1 MTLGEKIRKYRLLH
15 NLRQKDLGMMVGFSS
30 STADSR
36 IRKYEGDLMAPK
48 SEIRNKL
55 VQALDV
61 DPSALSDI
69 DIHSI
74 EDVVRT
80 FFFMEEYLGFEIESF
95 NSDQLS
101 LFNKEKT
108 YYSKWDISTLNSYM
122 YIWYE
127 QKKNLLNI
135 KNDNQEDSNKE
146 YELWKSRFPRDIYTY
161 WNSLIEKIDAYY
173 TPLVDA
179 LSLNKPKIVYSSE
192 FLTQIRSMIQSG
204 LVFEVDTDSS
214 PKNKGYLTFT
224 FQISDLLLPKTKEIE
239 NQFVEFLNNL
249 KTLQGYEMSIER
261 KVLTSNAGNTIT
273 YFLLLNPLMTKYTI
287 IEELIEFENNKPEM
301 NDFSKEMFESK
312 FKKEFHSY
320 NLNLPEEIN
329 VYYNNGQYS
338 TLVDTEGFQT
348 AKSLYLRAFS
358 RVRMFRGKAHF
369 NQRGKNHFSSYTHS
383 ITIKLEFY

>member
-1 MTLGEKIRKYRLLH
+1 MTLGKKIKEYRLLH
-15 NLRQKDLGMMVGFSS
+15 DMTQKELGMKIGFSA
-30 STADSR
+30 STTDSR

-69 DIHSI
+69 DIRSI

-173 TPLVDA
+173 TPFVNEI
-179 LSLNKPKIVYSSE
+179 SNKKTKIVYSSE
-192 FLTQIRSMIQSG
+192 FIAQIRKLIQSG
-204 LVFEVDTDSS
+204 LEFKVDSEIRDV
-214 PKNKGYLTFT
+214 NDGYLVLIFKV
-224 FQISDLLLPKTKEIE
+224 SDLLSPKSKEIE
-239 NQFVEFLNNL
+239 IQFTEFLNNL
-249 KTLQGYEMSIER
+249 KTLKEYGMIIDTTA
-261 KVLTSNAGNTIT
+261 LTFTTGNIIS
-273 YFLLLNPLMTKYTI
+273 YHMLLNPLMKKCGTI
-287 IEELIEFENNKPEM
+287 QELIQFEKNKASMDEFSIELFNINY
-301 NDFSKEMFESK
+301 D
-312 FKKEFHSY
+312 KEFNSS
-320 NLNLPEEIN
+320 NLNLQEEIE
-329 VYYNNGQYS
+329 VYYQ
-338 TLVDTEGFQT
+338 
-348 AKSLYLRAFS
+348 
-358 RVRMFRGKAHF
+358 
-369 NQRGKNHFSSYTHS
+369 
-383 ITIKLEFY
+383 

>member
-173 TPLVDA
+173 TPFVNEI
-179 LSLNKPKIVYSSE
+179 SNKKTKIVYSSE
-192 FLTQIRSMIQSG
+192 FIAQIRKLIQSG
-204 LVFEVDTDSS
+204 LEFKVDSEIRDV
-214 PKNKGYLTFT
+214 NDGYLVLIFKV
-224 FQISDLLLPKTKEIE
+224 SDLLSPKSKEIE
-239 NQFVEFLNNL
+239 IQFTEFLNNL
-249 KTLQGYEMSIER
+249 KTLKEYGMIIDTTA
-261 KVLTSNAGNTIT
+261 LTFTTGNIIS
-273 YFLLLNPLMTKYTI
+273 YHMLLNPLMKKCGTI
-287 IEELIEFENNKPEM
+287 QELIQFEKNKASMDEFSIELFNINY
-301 NDFSKEMFESK
+301 D
-312 FKKEFHSY
+312 KEFNSS
-320 NLNLPEEIN
+320 NLNLQEEIE
-329 VYYNNGQYS
+329 VYYQ
-338 TLVDTEGFQT
+338 
-348 AKSLYLRAFS
+348 
-358 RVRMFRGKAHF
+358 
-369 NQRGKNHFSSYTHS
+369 
-383 ITIKLEFY
+383 

>member
-1 MTLGEKIRKYRLLH
+1 MTLGKKIKEYRLLH
-15 NLRQKDLGMMVGFSS
+15 DMTPKELGMKIGFSA

-69 DIHSI
+69 DIRSI

-173 TPLVDA
+173 TPFVNEI
-179 LSLNKPKIVYSSE
+179 SNKKTKIVYSSE
-192 FLTQIRSMIQSG
+192 FIAQIRKLIQSG
-204 LVFEVDTDSS
+204 LEFKVDSEIRDV
-214 PKNKGYLTFT
+214 NDGYLVLIFKV
-224 FQISDLLLPKTKEIE
+224 SDLLSPKSKEIE
-239 NQFVEFLNNL
+239 IQFTEFLNNL
-249 KTLQGYEMSIER
+249 KTLKEYGMIIDTTA
-261 KVLTSNAGNTIT
+261 LTFTTGNIIS
-273 YFLLLNPLMTKYTI
+273 YHMLLNPLMKKCGTI
-287 IEELIEFENNKPEM
+287 QELIQFEKNKASMDEFSIELFNINY
-301 NDFSKEMFESK
+301 D
-312 FKKEFHSY
+312 KEFNSS
-320 NLNLPEEIN
+320 NLNLQEEIE
-329 VYYNNGQYS
+329 VYYQ
-338 TLVDTEGFQT
+338 
-348 AKSLYLRAFS
+348 
-358 RVRMFRGKAHF
+358 
-369 NQRGKNHFSSYTHS
+369 
-383 ITIKLEFY
+383 

>member
-1 MTLGEKIRKYRLLH
+1 MTLGKKIKEYRLLH
-15 NLRQKDLGMMVGFSS
+15 DMTQKELGMKIGFSA

-69 DIHSI
+69 DIRSI

-135 KNDNQEDSNKE
+135 KNDNQENSNKE

-173 TPLVDA
+173 TPFVNEI
-179 LSLNKPKIVYSSE
+179 SNKKTKIVYSSE
-192 FLTQIRSMIQSG
+192 FIAQIRKLIQSG
-204 LVFEVDTDSS
+204 LEFKVDSEIRDV
-214 PKNKGYLTFT
+214 NDGYLVLIFKV
-224 FQISDLLLPKTKEIE
+224 SDLLSPKSKEIE
-239 NQFVEFLNNL
+239 IQFTEFLNNL
-249 KTLQGYEMSIER
+249 KTLKEYGMIIDTTA
-261 KVLTSNAGNTIT
+261 LTFTTGNIIS
-273 YFLLLNPLMTKYTI
+273 YHMLLNPLMKKCGTI
-287 IEELIEFENNKPEM
+287 QELIQFEKNKASMDEFSIELFNINY
-301 NDFSKEMFESK
+301 D
-312 FKKEFHSY
+312 KEFNSS
-320 NLNLPEEIN
+320 NLNLQEEIE
-329 VYYNNGQYS
+329 VYYQ
-338 TLVDTEGFQT
+338 
-348 AKSLYLRAFS
+348 
-358 RVRMFRGKAHF
+358 
-369 NQRGKNHFSSYTHS
+369 
-383 ITIKLEFY
+383 

>member
-1 MTLGEKIRKYRLLH
+1 MTLGKKIKEYRLLH
-15 NLRQKDLGMMVGFSS
+15 DMTQKELGMKIGFSA

-69 DIHSI
+69 DIRSI

-173 TPLVDA
+173 TPFVNEI
-179 LSLNKPKIVYSSE
+179 SNKKTKIVYSSE
-192 FLTQIRSMIQSG
+192 FIAQIRKLIQSG
-204 LVFEVDTDSS
+204 LEFKVDSEIRDV
-214 PKNKGYLTFT
+214 NDGYLVLIFKV
-224 FQISDLLLPKTKEIE
+224 SDLLSPKSKEIE
-239 NQFVEFLNNL
+239 IQFTEFLNNL
-249 KTLQGYEMSIER
+249 KTLKEYGMIIDTTA
-261 KVLTSNAGNTIT
+261 LTFTTGNIIS
-273 YFLLLNPLMTKYTI
+273 YHMLLNPLMKKCGTI
-287 IEELIEFENNKPEM
+287 QELIQFEKNKASMDEFSIELININY
-301 NDFSKEMFESK
+301 D
-312 FKKEFHSY
+312 KEFNSS
-320 NLNLPEEIN
+320 NLNLQEEIE
-329 VYYNNGQYS
+329 VYYQ
-338 TLVDTEGFQT
+338 
-348 AKSLYLRAFS
+348 
-358 RVRMFRGKAHF
+358 
-369 NQRGKNHFSSYTHS
+369 
-383 ITIKLEFY
+383 

>member
-1 MTLGEKIRKYRLLH
+1 MTLGKKIKEYRLLH
-15 NLRQKDLGMMVGFSS
+15 DMTQKELGMKIGFSA

-69 DIHSI
+69 DIRSI

-173 TPLVDA
+173 TPFVNEI
-179 LSLNKPKIVYSSE
+179 SNKKTKIVYSSE
-192 FLTQIRSMIQSG
+192 FIAQIRKLIQSG
-204 LVFEVDTDSS
+204 LEFKVDSEIRDV
-214 PKNKGYLTFT
+214 NDGYLVLIFKV
-224 FQISDLLLPKTKEIE
+224 SDLLSPKSKEIE
-239 NQFVEFLNNL
+239 IQFTEFLNNL
-249 KTLQGYEMSIER
+249 KTLKEYGMIIDTTA
-261 KVLTSNAGNTIT
+261 LTFTTGNIIS
-273 YFLLLNPLMTKYTI
+273 YHMLLNPLMKKCGTI
-287 IEELIEFENNKPEM
+287 QELIQFEKNKASMDEFSIELFNINY
-301 NDFSKEMFESK
+301 D
-312 FKKEFHSY
+312 KEFNSS
-320 NLNLPEEIN
+320 NLNLK
-329 VYYNNGQYS
+329 
-338 TLVDTEGFQT
+338 T
-348 AKSLYLRAFS
+348 
-358 RVRMFRGKAHF
+358 
-369 NQRGKNHFSSYTHS
+369 
-383 ITIKLEFY
+383 TIL

>member
-1 MTLGEKIRKYRLLH
+1 MTLGKKIKEYRLLH
-15 NLRQKDLGMMVGFSS
+15 DMTQKELGMKIGFSA

-173 TPLVDA
+173 TPFVNEI
-179 LSLNKPKIVYSSE
+179 SNKKTKIVYSSE
-192 FLTQIRSMIQSG
+192 FIAQIRKLIQSG
-204 LVFEVDTDSS
+204 LEFKVDSEIRDV
-214 PKNKGYLTFT
+214 NDGYLVLIFKV
-224 FQISDLLLPKTKEIE
+224 SDLLSPKSKEIE
-239 NQFVEFLNNL
+239 IQFTEFLNNL
-249 KTLQGYEMSIER
+249 KTLKEYGMIIDTTA
-261 KVLTSNAGNTIT
+261 LTFTTGNIIS
-273 YFLLLNPLMTKYTI
+273 YHMLLNPLMKKCGTI
-287 IEELIEFENNKPEM
+287 QDLIQFEKNKASMDEFSIELFNINY
-301 NDFSKEMFESK
+301 D
-312 FKKEFHSY
+312 KEFNSS
-320 NLNLPEEIN
+320 NLNLQEEIE
-329 VYYNNGQYS
+329 VYYQ
-338 TLVDTEGFQT
+338 
-348 AKSLYLRAFS
+348 
-358 RVRMFRGKAHF
+358 
-369 NQRGKNHFSSYTHS
+369 
-383 ITIKLEFY
+383 

>member
-1 MTLGEKIRKYRLLH
+1 MTLGKKIKEYRLLH
-15 NLRQKDLGMMVGFSS
+15 DMTQKELGMKIGFSA

-69 DIHSI
+69 DIRSI

-173 TPLVDA
+173 TPFVNEI
-179 LSLNKPKIVYSSE
+179 SNKKTKIVYSSE
-192 FLTQIRSMIQSG
+192 FIAQIRKLIQSG
-204 LVFEVDTDSS
+204 LEFKVDSEIRDV
-214 PKNKGYLTFT
+214 NDGYLVLIFKV
-224 FQISDLLLPKTKEIE
+224 SDLLSPKSKEIE
-239 NQFVEFLNNL
+239 IQFTEFLNNL
-249 KTLQGYEMSIER
+249 KTLKEYGMIIDTTA
-261 KVLTSNAGNTIT
+261 LTFTTGNIIS
-273 YFLLLNPLMTKYTI
+273 YHMLLNPLMKKCGTI
-287 IEELIEFENNKPEM
+287 QELIQFEKNKASMDEFSIELFNINY
-301 NDFSKEMFESK
+301 D
-312 FKKEFHSY
+312 KEFNSS
-320 NLNLPEEIN
+320 NLNLQEEID
-329 VYYNNGQYS
+329 VYYQ
-338 TLVDTEGFQT
+338 
-348 AKSLYLRAFS
+348 
-358 RVRMFRGKAHF
+358 
-369 NQRGKNHFSSYTHS
+369 
-383 ITIKLEFY
+383 

>member
-1 MTLGEKIRKYRLLH
+1 MTLGKKIKEYRLLH
-15 NLRQKDLGMMVGFSS
+15 DMTQKELGMKIGFSA

-146 YELWKSRFPRDIYTY
+146 YELWKSRFPRDIYAY

-173 TPLVDA
+173 TPFVNEI
-179 LSLNKPKIVYSSE
+179 SNKKTKIVYSSE
-192 FLTQIRSMIQSG
+192 FIAQIRKLIQSG
-204 LVFEVDTDSS
+204 LEFKVDSEIRDV
-214 PKNKGYLTFT
+214 NDGYLVLIFKV
-224 FQISDLLLPKTKEIE
+224 SDLLSPKSKEIE
-239 NQFVEFLNNL
+239 IQFTEFLNNL
-249 KTLQGYEMSIER
+249 KTLKEYGMIIDTTA
-261 KVLTSNAGNTIT
+261 LTFTTGNIIS
-273 YFLLLNPLMTKYTI
+273 YHMLLNPLMKKCGTI
-287 IEELIEFENNKPEM
+287 QELIQFEKNKASMDEFSIELFNINY
-301 NDFSKEMFESK
+301 D
-312 FKKEFHSY
+312 KEFNSS
-320 NLNLPEEIN
+320 NLNLQEEIE
-329 VYYNNGQYS
+329 VYYQ
-338 TLVDTEGFQT
+338 
-348 AKSLYLRAFS
+348 
-358 RVRMFRGKAHF
+358 
-369 NQRGKNHFSSYTHS
+369 
-383 ITIKLEFY
+383 

>member
-1 MTLGEKIRKYRLLH
+1 MTLGKKIKEYRLLH
-15 NLRQKDLGMMVGFSS
+15 DMTQKELGMKIGFSA

-69 DIHSI
+69 DIRSI

-80 FFFMEEYLGFEIESF
+80 FFFMEEYLGFKIESF

-173 TPLVDA
+173 TPFVNEI
-179 LSLNKPKIVYSSE
+179 SNKKTKIVYSSE
-192 FLTQIRSMIQSG
+192 FIAQIRKLIQSG
-204 LVFEVDTDSS
+204 LEFKVDSEIRDV
-214 PKNKGYLTFT
+214 NDGYLVLIFKV
-224 FQISDLLLPKTKEIE
+224 SDLLSPKSKEIE
-239 NQFVEFLNNL
+239 IQFTEFLNNL
-249 KTLQGYEMSIER
+249 KTLKEYGMIIDTTA
-261 KVLTSNAGNTIT
+261 LTFTTGNIIS
-273 YFLLLNPLMTKYTI
+273 YHMLLNPLMKKCGTI
-287 IEELIEFENNKPEM
+287 QELIQFEKNKASMDEFSIELFNINY
-301 NDFSKEMFESK
+301 D
-312 FKKEFHSY
+312 KEFNSS
-320 NLNLPEEIN
+320 NLNLQEEIE
-329 VYYNNGQYS
+329 VYYQ
-338 TLVDTEGFQT
+338 
-348 AKSLYLRAFS
+348 
-358 RVRMFRGKAHF
+358 
-369 NQRGKNHFSSYTHS
+369 
-383 ITIKLEFY
+383 

>member
-1 MTLGEKIRKYRLLH
+1 MTLGKKIKEYRLLH
-15 NLRQKDLGMMVGFSS
+15 DMTQKELGMKIGFSA

-173 TPLVDA
+173 TPFVNEI
-179 LSLNKPKIVYSSE
+179 SNKKTKIVYSSE
-192 FLTQIRSMIQSG
+192 FIAQIRKLIQSG
-204 LVFEVDTDSS
+204 LEFKVDSEIRDV
-214 PKNKGYLTFT
+214 NDGYLVLIFKV
-224 FQISDLLLPKTKEIE
+224 SDLLSPKSKEIE
-239 NQFVEFLNNL
+239 IQFTEFLNNL
-249 KTLQGYEMSIER
+249 KTLKEYGMIIDTTA
-261 KVLTSNAGNTIT
+261 LTLTTGNIIS
-273 YFLLLNPLMTKYTI
+273 YHMLLNPLMKKCGTI
-287 IEELIEFENNKPEM
+287 QELIQFEKNKASMDEFSIELFNINY
-301 NDFSKEMFESK
+301 D
-312 FKKEFHSY
+312 KEFNSS
-320 NLNLPEEIN
+320 NLNLQEEIE
-329 VYYNNGQYS
+329 VYYQ
-338 TLVDTEGFQT
+338 
-348 AKSLYLRAFS
+348 
-358 RVRMFRGKAHF
+358 
-369 NQRGKNHFSSYTHS
+369 
-383 ITIKLEFY
+383 

>member
-69 DIHSI
+69 DIRSI

-173 TPLVDA
+173 TPFVNEI
-179 LSLNKPKIVYSSE
+179 SNKKTKIVYSSE
-192 FLTQIRSMIQSG
+192 FIAQIRKLIQSG
-204 LVFEVDTDSS
+204 LEFKVDSEIRDV
-214 PKNKGYLTFT
+214 NDGYLVLIFKV
-224 FQISDLLLPKTKEIE
+224 SDLLSPKSKEIE
-239 NQFVEFLNNL
+239 IQFTEFLNNL
-249 KTLQGYEMSIER
+249 KTLKEYGMIIDTTA
-261 KVLTSNAGNTIT
+261 LTFTTGNIIS
-273 YFLLLNPLMTKYTI
+273 YHMLLNPLMKKCGTI
-287 IEELIEFENNKPEM
+287 QELIQFEKNKASMDEFSIELFNINY
-301 NDFSKEMFESK
+301 D
-312 FKKEFHSY
+312 KEFNSS
-320 NLNLPEEIN
+320 NLNLQEEIE
-329 VYYNNGQYS
+329 V
-338 TLVDTEGFQT
+338 
-348 AKSLYLRAFS
+348 
-358 RVRMFRGKAHF
+358 
-369 NQRGKNHFSSYTHS
+369 SYQ
-383 ITIKLEFY
+383 

>member
-1 MTLGEKIRKYRLLH
+1 MTLGKKIKEYRLLH
-15 NLRQKDLGMMVGFSS
+15 DMTQKELGMKIGFSA

-69 DIHSI
+69 DIRSI

-173 TPLVDA
+173 TPFVNEI
-179 LSLNKPKIVYSSE
+179 SNKKTKIVYSSE
-192 FLTQIRSMIQSG
+192 FIAQIRKLIQSG
-204 LVFEVDTDSS
+204 LEFKVDSEIRDV
-214 PKNKGYLTFT
+214 NDGYLVLIFKV
-224 FQISDLLLPKTKEIE
+224 SDLLSPKSKEIE
-239 NQFVEFLNNL
+239 IQFTEFLNNL
-249 KTLQGYEMSIER
+249 KTLKEYGMIIDTTA
-261 KVLTSNAGNTIT
+261 LTFTTGNIIS
-273 YFLLLNPLMTKYTI
+273 YHMLLNPLMKKCGTI
-287 IEELIEFENNKPEM
+287 QELIQFEKNKASMDEFSIELFNINY
-301 NDFSKEMFESK
+301 D
-312 FKKEFHSY
+312 KEFNSS
-320 NLNLPEEIN
+320 NLNLQEEIE
-329 VYYNNGQYS
+329 VYYQ
-338 TLVDTEGFQT
+338 
-348 AKSLYLRAFS
+348 
-358 RVRMFRGKAHF
+358 
-369 NQRGKNHFSSYTHS
+369 
-383 ITIKLEFY
+383 

>member
-1 MTLGEKIRKYRLLH
+1 MTLGKKIKEYRLLH
-15 NLRQKDLGMMVGFSS
+15 DMTQKELGMKIGFSA

-69 DIHSI
+69 DIRSI

-173 TPLVDA
+173 TPFVNEI
-179 LSLNKPKIVYSSE
+179 SNKKTKIVYSSE
-192 FLTQIRSMIQSG
+192 FIAQIRKLIQSG
-204 LVFEVDTDSS
+204 LEFKVDSEIRDV
-214 PKNKGYLTFT
+214 NDGYLVLIFKV
-224 FQISDLLLPKTKEIE
+224 SDLLSPKSKEIE
-239 NQFVEFLNNL
+239 IQFTEFLNNL
-249 KTLQGYEMSIER
+249 KTLKEYGMIIDTTA
-261 KVLTSNAGNTIT
+261 LTFTTGNIIS
-273 YFLLLNPLMTKYTI
+273 YHMLLNPLMKKCGTI
-287 IEELIEFENNKPEM
+287 QELIQFEKNKASMDEFSIELFNINY
-301 NDFSKEMFESK
+301 D
-312 FKKEFHSY
+312 KEFNSS
-320 NLNLPEEIN
+320 NLN
-329 VYYNNGQYS
+329 
-338 TLVDTEGFQT
+338 
-348 AKSLYLRAFS
+348 
-358 RVRMFRGKAHF
+358 
-369 NQRGKNHFSSYTHS
+369 
-383 ITIKLEFY
+383 

>member
-1 MTLGEKIRKYRLLH
+1 MTLGKKIKEYRLLH
-15 NLRQKDLGMMVGFSS
+15 DMTQKELGMKIGFSA

-173 TPLVDA
+173 TPFVNEI
-179 LSLNKPKIVYSSE
+179 SNKKTKIVYSSE
-192 FLTQIRSMIQSG
+192 FIAQIRKLIQSG
-204 LVFEVDTDSS
+204 LEFKVDSEIRDV
-214 PKNKGYLTFT
+214 NDGYLVLIFKV
-224 FQISDLLLPKTKEIE
+224 SDLLSPKSKKIEI
-239 NQFVEFLNNL
+239 QFTEFLNNL
-249 KTLQGYEMSIER
+249 KTLKEYGMIIDTTA
-261 KVLTSNAGNTIT
+261 LTFTTGNIIS
-273 YFLLLNPLMTKYTI
+273 YHMLLNPLMKKCGTI
-287 IEELIEFENNKPEM
+287 QELIQFEKNKASMDEFSIELFNINY
-301 NDFSKEMFESK
+301 D
-312 FKKEFHSY
+312 KEFNSS
-320 NLNLPEEIN
+320 NLNLQEEIE
-329 VYYNNGQYS
+329 VYYQ
-338 TLVDTEGFQT
+338 
-348 AKSLYLRAFS
+348 
-358 RVRMFRGKAHF
+358 
-369 NQRGKNHFSSYTHS
+369 
-383 ITIKLEFY
+383 

>member
-1 MTLGEKIRKYRLLH
+1 MTLGKKIKEYRLLH
-15 NLRQKDLGMMVGFSS
+15 DMTQKELGMKIGFSA

-69 DIHSI
+69 DIRSI

-173 TPLVDA
+173 TPFVNEI
-179 LSLNKPKIVYSSE
+179 SNKKTKIVYSSE
-192 FLTQIRSMIQSG
+192 FIAQIRKLIQSG
-204 LVFEVDTDSS
+204 LEFKVDSEIRDV
-214 PKNKGYLTFT
+214 NEGYLVLIFKV
-224 FQISDLLLPKTKEIE
+224 SDLLSPKSKEIE
-239 NQFVEFLNNL
+239 IQFTEFLNNL
-249 KTLQGYEMSIER
+249 KTLKEYGMIIDTTA
-261 KVLTSNAGNTIT
+261 LTFTTGNIIS
-273 YFLLLNPLMTKYTI
+273 YHMLLNPLMKKCGTI
-287 IEELIEFENNKPEM
+287 QELIQFEKNKASMDEFSIELFNINY
-301 NDFSKEMFESK
+301 D
-312 FKKEFHSY
+312 KEFNSS
-320 NLNLPEEIN
+320 NLNLQEEIE
-329 VYYNNGQYS
+329 VYYQ
-338 TLVDTEGFQT
+338 
-348 AKSLYLRAFS
+348 
-358 RVRMFRGKAHF
+358 
-369 NQRGKNHFSSYTHS
+369 
-383 ITIKLEFY
+383 

>member
-1 MTLGEKIRKYRLLH
+1 
-15 NLRQKDLGMMVGFSS
+15 
-30 STADSR
+30 
-36 IRKYEGDLMAPK
+36 MAPK

-173 TPLVDA
+173 TPFVNEI
-179 LSLNKPKIVYSSE
+179 SNKKTKIVYSSE
-192 FLTQIRSMIQSG
+192 FIAQIRKLIQSG
-204 LVFEVDTDSS
+204 LEFKVDSEIRDV
-214 PKNKGYLTFT
+214 NDGYLVLIFKV
-224 FQISDLLLPKTKEIE
+224 SDLLSPKSKEIE
-239 NQFVEFLNNL
+239 IQFTEFLNNL
-249 KTLQGYEMSIER
+249 KTLKEYGMIIDTTA
-261 KVLTSNAGNTIT
+261 LTFTTGNIIS
-273 YFLLLNPLMTKYTI
+273 YHMLLNPLMKKCGTI
-287 IEELIEFENNKPEM
+287 QELIQFEKNKASMDEFSIELFNINY
-301 NDFSKEMFESK
+301 D
-312 FKKEFHSY
+312 KEFNSS
-320 NLNLPEEIN
+320 NLNLQEEIE
-329 VYYNNGQYS
+329 VYYQ
-338 TLVDTEGFQT
+338 
-348 AKSLYLRAFS
+348 
-358 RVRMFRGKAHF
+358 
-369 NQRGKNHFSSYTHS
+369 
-383 ITIKLEFY
+383 

>member
-69 DIHSI
+69 DIRSI

-173 TPLVDA
+173 TPFVNEI
-179 LSLNKPKIVYSSE
+179 SNKKTKIVYSSE
-192 FLTQIRSMIQSG
+192 FIAQIRKLIQSG
-204 LVFEVDTDSS
+204 LEFKVDSEIRDV
-214 PKNKGYLTFT
+214 NDGYLVLIFKV
-224 FQISDLLLPKTKEIE
+224 SDLLSPKSKEIE
-239 NQFVEFLNNL
+239 IQFTEFLNNL
-249 KTLQGYEMSIER
+249 KTLKEYGMIIDTTA
-261 KVLTSNAGNTIT
+261 LTFTTGNIIS
-273 YFLLLNPLMTKYTI
+273 YHMLLNPLMKKCGTI
-287 IEELIEFENNKPEM
+287 QELIQFEKNKASMDEFSIELFNINY
-301 NDFSKEMFESK
+301 D
-312 FKKEFHSY
+312 KEFNSS
-320 NLNLPEEIN
+320 NLNLQEEIE
-329 VYYNNGQYS
+329 VYYQ
-338 TLVDTEGFQT
+338 
-348 AKSLYLRAFS
+348 
-358 RVRMFRGKAHF
+358 
-369 NQRGKNHFSSYTHS
+369 
-383 ITIKLEFY
+383 

>member
-1 MTLGEKIRKYRLLH
+1 MTLGKKIKEYRLLH
-15 NLRQKDLGMMVGFSS
+15 DMTQKELGMKIGFSA

-173 TPLVDA
+173 TPFVNEI
-179 LSLNKPKIVYSSE
+179 SNKKTKIVYSSE
-192 FLTQIRSMIQSG
+192 FIAQIRKLIQSG
-204 LVFEVDTDSS
+204 LEFKVDSEIRDV
-214 PKNKGYLTFT
+214 NDGYLVLIFKV
-224 FQISDLLLPKTKEIE
+224 SDLLSPKSKEIE
-239 NQFVEFLNNL
+239 IQFTEFLNNL
-249 KTLQGYEMSIER
+249 KTLKEYGMIIDTTA
-261 KVLTSNAGNTIT
+261 LTFTTGNIIS
-273 YFLLLNPLMTKYTI
+273 YHMLLNPLMKKCGTI
-287 IEELIEFENNKPEM
+287 QELIQFEKNKASMDEF
-301 NDFSKEMFESK
+301 
-312 FKKEFHSY
+312 
-320 NLNLPEEIN
+320 
-329 VYYNNGQYS
+329 
-338 TLVDTEGFQT
+338 
-348 AKSLYLRAFS
+348 
-358 RVRMFRGKAHF
+358 
-369 NQRGKNHFSSYTHS
+369 S
-383 ITIKLEFY
+383 I

>member
-1 MTLGEKIRKYRLLH
+1 MTLGKKIKEYRLLH
-15 NLRQKDLGMMVGFSS
+15 DMTQKELGMKIGFSA

-173 TPLVDA
+173 TPFVNEI
-179 LSLNKPKIVYSSE
+179 SNKKTKIVYSSE
-192 FLTQIRSMIQSG
+192 FIAQIRKLIQSG
-204 LVFEVDTDSS
+204 LEFKVDSEIRDV
-214 PKNKGYLTFT
+214 NDGYLVLIFKV
-224 FQISDLLLPKTKEIE
+224 SDLLSPKSKEIE
-239 NQFVEFLNNL
+239 IQFTEFLNNL
-249 KTLQGYEMSIER
+249 KTLKEYGMIIDTTA
-261 KVLTSNAGNTIT
+261 LTFTTGNIIS
-273 YFLLLNPLMTKYTI
+273 YHMLLNPLMKKCGTI
-287 IEELIEFENNKPEM
+287 QELIQFEKNKASMDEFSIELFNINY
-301 NDFSKEMFESK
+301 D
-312 FKKEFHSY
+312 KEFNSS
-320 NLNLPEEIN
+320 NLNLQEEIE
-329 VYYNNGQYS
+329 VYYQ
-338 TLVDTEGFQT
+338 
-348 AKSLYLRAFS
+348 
-358 RVRMFRGKAHF
+358 
-369 NQRGKNHFSSYTHS
+369 
-383 ITIKLEFY
+383 

>member
-1 MTLGEKIRKYRLLH
+1 MTLGKKIKEYRLLH
-15 NLRQKDLGMMVGFSS
+15 DMTQKELGMKIGFSA

-36 IRKYEGDLMAPK
+36 IRKYEEDLMAPK

-173 TPLVDA
+173 TPFVNEI
-179 LSLNKPKIVYSSE
+179 SNKKTKIVYSSE
-192 FLTQIRSMIQSG
+192 FIAQIRKLIQSG
-204 LVFEVDTDSS
+204 LEFKVDSEIRDV
-214 PKNKGYLTFT
+214 NDGYLVLIFKV
-224 FQISDLLLPKTKEIE
+224 SDLLSPKSKEIE
-239 NQFVEFLNNL
+239 IQFTEFLNNL
-249 KTLQGYEMSIER
+249 KTLKEYGMIIDTTA
-261 KVLTSNAGNTIT
+261 LTFTTGNIIS
-273 YFLLLNPLMTKYTI
+273 YHMLLNPLMKKCGTI
-287 IEELIEFENNKPEM
+287 QELIQFEKNKASMDEFSIELFNINY
-301 NDFSKEMFESK
+301 D
-312 FKKEFHSY
+312 KEFNSS
-320 NLNLPEEIN
+320 NLNLQEEIE
-329 VYYNNGQYS
+329 VYYQ
-338 TLVDTEGFQT
+338 
-348 AKSLYLRAFS
+348 
-358 RVRMFRGKAHF
+358 
-369 NQRGKNHFSSYTHS
+369 
-383 ITIKLEFY
+383 

>member
-224 FQISDLLLPKTKEIE
+224 FQIFRLTIAKNKR
-239 NQFVEFLNNL
+239 N
-249 KTLQGYEMSIER
+249 R
-261 KVLTSNAGNTIT
+261 KSVCRI
-273 YFLLLNPLMTKYTI
+273 P
-287 IEELIEFENNKPEM
+287 
-301 NDFSKEMFESK
+301 
-312 FKKEFHSY
+312 
-320 NLNLPEEIN
+320 
-329 VYYNNGQYS
+329 
-338 TLVDTEGFQT
+338 
-348 AKSLYLRAFS
+348 
-358 RVRMFRGKAHF
+358 
-369 NQRGKNHFSSYTHS
+369 
-383 ITIKLEFY
+383 

>member
-1 MTLGEKIRKYRLLH
+1 MTLGKKIKEYRLLH
-15 NLRQKDLGMMVGFSS
+15 DMTQKELGMKIGFSA

-69 DIHSI
+69 DIRSI

-173 TPLVDA
+173 TPFVNEI
-179 LSLNKPKIVYSSE
+179 SNKKTKIVYSSE
-192 FLTQIRSMIQSG
+192 FIAQIRKLIQSG
-204 LVFEVDTDSS
+204 LEFKVDSEIRDV
-214 PKNKGYLTFT
+214 NDGYLVLIFKV
-224 FQISDLLLPKTKEIE
+224 SDLLSPKSKEIE
-239 NQFVEFLNNL
+239 IQFTEFLNNL
-249 KTLQGYEMSIER
+249 KTLKEYGMIIDTTA
-261 KVLTSNAGNTIT
+261 LTFTTGNIIS
-273 YFLLLNPLMTKYTI
+273 YHMLLNPLMKKCGTI
-287 IEELIEFENNKPEM
+287 QELIQFEKNKASMDEF
-301 NDFSKEMFESK
+301 
-312 FKKEFHSY
+312 
-320 NLNLPEEIN
+320 
-329 VYYNNGQYS
+329 Q
-338 TLVDTEGFQT
+338 
-348 AKSLYLRAFS
+348 
-358 RVRMFRGKAHF
+358 
-369 NQRGKNHFSSYTHS
+369 
-383 ITIKLEFY
+383 

>member
-127 QKKNLLNI
+127 QKKILLNI

-287 IEELIEFENNKPEM
+287 IEELIEFENNKSEM

-338 TLVDTEGFQT
+338 TLVD
-348 AKSLYLRAFS
+348 K
-358 RVRMFRGKAHF
+358 K
-369 NQRGKNHFSSYTHS
+369 
-383 ITIKLEFY
+383 

>member
-1 MTLGEKIRKYRLLH
+1 MTLGKKIKEYRLLH
-15 NLRQKDLGMMVGFSS
+15 DMTQKELGMKIGFSA

-69 DIHSI
+69 DIRSI

-173 TPLVDA
+173 TTFVNEI
-179 LSLNKPKIVYSSE
+179 SNKKTKIVYSSE
-192 FLTQIRSMIQSG
+192 FIAQIRKLIQSG
-204 LVFEVDTDSS
+204 LEFKVDSEIRDV
-214 PKNKGYLTFT
+214 NDGYLVLIFKV
-224 FQISDLLLPKTKEIE
+224 SDLLSPKSKEIE
-239 NQFVEFLNNL
+239 IQFTEFLNNL
-249 KTLQGYEMSIER
+249 KTLKEYGMIIDTTA
-261 KVLTSNAGNTIT
+261 LTFTTGNIIS
-273 YFLLLNPLMTKYTI
+273 YHMLLNPLMKKCGTI
-287 IEELIEFENNKPEM
+287 QELIQFEKNKASMDEFSIELFNINY
-301 NDFSKEMFESK
+301 D
-312 FKKEFHSY
+312 KEFNSS
-320 NLNLPEEIN
+320 NLNLQEEIE
-329 VYYNNGQYS
+329 VYYQ
-338 TLVDTEGFQT
+338 
-348 AKSLYLRAFS
+348 
-358 RVRMFRGKAHF
+358 
-369 NQRGKNHFSSYTHS
+369 
-383 ITIKLEFY
+383 

>member
-1 MTLGEKIRKYRLLH
+1 MTLGKKIKEYRLLH
-15 NLRQKDLGMMVGFSS
+15 DMTQKELGMKIGFSA

-69 DIHSI
+69 DIRSI

-173 TPLVDA
+173 TPFVNEI
-179 LSLNKPKIVYSSE
+179 SNKKTKIVYSSE
-192 FLTQIRSMIQSG
+192 FIAQIRKLIQSG
-204 LVFEVDTDSS
+204 LEFKVDSEIRDV
-214 PKNKGYLTFT
+214 NDGYLVLIFKV
-224 FQISDLLLPKTKEIE
+224 SDLLSPKSKEIE
-239 NQFVEFLNNL
+239 IQFTEFLNNL
-249 KTLQGYEMSIER
+249 KTLKEYGMIIDTTA
-261 KVLTSNAGNTIT
+261 LTFTTGNIIS
-273 YFLLLNPLMTKYTI
+273 YHMLLNPLMKKCGTI
-287 IEELIEFENNKPEM
+287 QELIQFEKNKASMDEFSIELFNINY
-301 NDFSKEMFESK
+301 D
-312 FKKEFHSY
+312 KEFNSS
-320 NLNLPEEIN
+320 NLNLNI
-329 VYYNNGQYS
+329 S
-338 TLVDTEGFQT
+338 
-348 AKSLYLRAFS
+348 
-358 RVRMFRGKAHF
+358 
-369 NQRGKNHFSSYTHS
+369 
-383 ITIKLEFY
+383 KL

>member
-1 MTLGEKIRKYRLLH
+1 MTLGKKIKEYRLLH
-15 NLRQKDLGMMVGFSS
+15 DMTQKELGMKIGFSA

-173 TPLVDA
+173 TPFVNEI
-179 LSLNKPKIVYSSE
+179 SNKKTKIVYSSE
-192 FLTQIRSMIQSG
+192 FIAQIRKLIQSG
-204 LVFEVDTDSS
+204 LEFKVDSEIRDV
-214 PKNKGYLTFT
+214 NDGYLVLIFKV
-224 FQISDLLLPKTKEIE
+224 SDLLSPKSKEIE
-239 NQFVEFLNNL
+239 IQFTEFLNNL
-249 KTLQGYEMSIER
+249 KTLKEYGMIIDTTA
-261 KVLTSNAGNTIT
+261 LTFTTGNIIS
-273 YFLLLNPLMTKYTI
+273 YHMLLNPLMKKCGTI
-287 IEELIEFENNKPEM
+287 QELIQFEKNKASMDEFSIELFNINY
-301 NDFSKEMFESK
+301 D
-312 FKKEFHSY
+312 KEFNSS
-320 NLNLPEEIN
+320 NLNLQEEIE
-329 VYYNNGQYS
+329 VY
-338 TLVDTEGFQT
+338 
-348 AKSLYLRAFS
+348 
-358 RVRMFRGKAHF
+358 
-369 NQRGKNHFSSYTHS
+369 
-383 ITIKLEFY
+383 

>member
-1 MTLGEKIRKYRLLH
+1 MTLGKKIKEYRLLH
-15 NLRQKDLGMMVGFSS
+15 DMTQKELGMKIGFSA

-127 QKKNLLNI
+127 QKKILLNI

-173 TPLVDA
+173 TPFVNEI
-179 LSLNKPKIVYSSE
+179 SNKKTKIVYSSE
-192 FLTQIRSMIQSG
+192 FIAQIRKLIQSG
-204 LVFEVDTDSS
+204 LEFKVDSEIRDV
-214 PKNKGYLTFT
+214 NDGYLVLIFKV
-224 FQISDLLLPKTKEIE
+224 SDLLSPKSKEIE
-239 NQFVEFLNNL
+239 IQFTEFLNNL
-249 KTLQGYEMSIER
+249 KTLKEYGMIIDTTA
-261 KVLTSNAGNTIT
+261 LTFTTGNIIS
-273 YFLLLNPLMTKYTI
+273 YHMLLNPLMKKCGTI
-287 IEELIEFENNKPEM
+287 QELIQFEKNKASMDEFSIELFNINY
-301 NDFSKEMFESK
+301 D
-312 FKKEFHSY
+312 KEFNSS
-320 NLNLPEEIN
+320 NLNLQEEIE
-329 VYYNNGQYS
+329 VYYQ
-338 TLVDTEGFQT
+338 
-348 AKSLYLRAFS
+348 
-358 RVRMFRGKAHF
+358 
-369 NQRGKNHFSSYTHS
+369 
-383 ITIKLEFY
+383 

>member
-1 MTLGEKIRKYRLLH
+1 M
-15 NLRQKDLGMMVGFSS
+15 
-30 STADSR
+30 ST
-36 IRKYEGDLMAPK
+36 
-48 SEIRNKL
+48 
-55 VQALDV
+55 
-61 DPSALSDI
+61 
-69 DIHSI
+69 
-74 EDVVRT
+74 
-80 FFFMEEYLGFEIESF
+80 
-95 NSDQLS
+95 
-101 LFNKEKT
+101 
-108 YYSKWDISTLNSYM
+108 
-122 YIWYE
+122 
-127 QKKNLLNI
+127 
-135 KNDNQEDSNKE
+135 
-146 YELWKSRFPRDIYTY
+146 
-161 WNSLIEKIDAYY
+161 
-173 TPLVDA
+173 LVDA

-287 IEELIEFENNKPEM
+287 IEELIEFENNKSEM

-338 TLVDTEGFQT
+338 TLVD
-348 AKSLYLRAFS
+348 K
-358 RVRMFRGKAHF
+358 K
-369 NQRGKNHFSSYTHS
+369 
-383 ITIKLEFY
+383 

>member
-1 MTLGEKIRKYRLLH
+1 MT
-15 NLRQKDLGMMVGFSS
+15 QKELGMKIGFSA

-69 DIHSI
+69 DIRSI

-173 TPLVDA
+173 TPFVNEI
-179 LSLNKPKIVYSSE
+179 SNKKTKIVYSSE
-192 FLTQIRSMIQSG
+192 FIAQIRKLIQSG
-204 LVFEVDTDSS
+204 LEFKVDSEIRDV
-214 PKNKGYLTFT
+214 NDGYLVLIFKV
-224 FQISDLLLPKTKEIE
+224 SDLLSPKSKEIE
-239 NQFVEFLNNL
+239 IQFTEFLNNL
-249 KTLQGYEMSIER
+249 KTLKEYGMIIDTTA
-261 KVLTSNAGNTIT
+261 LTFTTGNIIS
-273 YFLLLNPLMTKYTI
+273 YHMLLNPLMKKCGTI
-287 IEELIEFENNKPEM
+287 QELIQFEKNKASMDEFSIELFNINY
-301 NDFSKEMFESK
+301 D
-312 FKKEFHSY
+312 KEFNSS
-320 NLNLPEEIN
+320 NLNLQEEIE
-329 VYYNNGQYS
+329 VYYQ
-338 TLVDTEGFQT
+338 
-348 AKSLYLRAFS
+348 
-358 RVRMFRGKAHF
+358 
-369 NQRGKNHFSSYTHS
+369 
-383 ITIKLEFY
+383 

>member
-1 MTLGEKIRKYRLLH
+1 MTLGKKIKEYRLLH
-15 NLRQKDLGMMVGFSS
+15 DMTQKELGMKIGFSA

-69 DIHSI
+69 DIRSI

-173 TPLVDA
+173 TPFVNEI
-179 LSLNKPKIVYSSE
+179 SNKKTKIVYSSE
-192 FLTQIRSMIQSG
+192 FIAQIRKLIQSG
-204 LVFEVDTDSS
+204 LEFKVDSEIRDV
-214 PKNKGYLTFT
+214 NDGYLVLIFKV
-224 FQISDLLLPKTKEIE
+224 SDLLSPKSKEIE
-239 NQFVEFLNNL
+239 IQFTEFLNNL
-249 KTLQGYEMSIER
+249 KTLKEYGMIIDTTA
-261 KVLTSNAGNTIT
+261 LTFTTGNIIS
-273 YFLLLNPLMTKYTI
+273 YHMLLNPLMKKCGTI
-287 IEELIEFENNKPEM
+287 QELIQFEKNKASMDEFSIELFNINY
-301 NDFSKEMFESK
+301 D
-312 FKKEFHSY
+312 KEFNSS
-320 NLNLPEEIN
+320 NL
-329 VYYNNGQYS
+329 
-338 TLVDTEGFQT
+338 
-348 AKSLYLRAFS
+348 KR
-358 RVRMFRGKAHF
+358 
-369 NQRGKNHFSSYTHS
+369 
-383 ITIKLEFY
+383 

>member
-1 MTLGEKIRKYRLLH
+1 MTLGKKIKEYRLLH
-15 NLRQKDLGMMVGFSS
+15 DMTQKELGMKIGFSA

-69 DIHSI
+69 DIRSI

-173 TPLVDA
+173 TPFVNEI
-179 LSLNKPKIVYSSE
+179 SNKKTKIVYSSE
-192 FLTQIRSMIQSG
+192 FIAQIRKLIQSG
-204 LVFEVDTDSS
+204 LEFKVDSEIRDV
-214 PKNKGYLTFT
+214 NDGYLVLIFKV
-224 FQISDLLLPKTKEIE
+224 SDLLSPKSKEIE
-239 NQFVEFLNNL
+239 IQFTEFLNNL
-249 KTLQGYEMSIER
+249 KTLKEYGMIIDTTA
-261 KVLTSNAGNTIT
+261 LTFTTGNIIS
-273 YFLLLNPLMTKYTI
+273 YHMLPNPLMKKCGTI
-287 IEELIEFENNKPEM
+287 QELIQFEKNKASMDEFSIELFNINY
-301 NDFSKEMFESK
+301 D
-312 FKKEFHSY
+312 KEFNSS
-320 NLNLPEEIN
+320 NLNLQEEIE
-329 VYYNNGQYS
+329 VYYQ
-338 TLVDTEGFQT
+338 
-348 AKSLYLRAFS
+348 
-358 RVRMFRGKAHF
+358 
-369 NQRGKNHFSSYTHS
+369 
-383 ITIKLEFY
+383 

>member
-1 MTLGEKIRKYRLLH
+1 MTLGKKIKEYRLLH
-15 NLRQKDLGMMVGFSS
+15 DMTQKELGMKIGFSA

-69 DIHSI
+69 DIRSI

-95 NSDQLS
+95 NSDQFS

-173 TPLVDA
+173 TPFVNEI
-179 LSLNKPKIVYSSE
+179 SNKKTKIVYSSE
-192 FLTQIRSMIQSG
+192 FIAQIRKLIQSG
-204 LVFEVDTDSS
+204 LEFKVDSEIRDV
-214 PKNKGYLTFT
+214 NDGYLVLIFKV
-224 FQISDLLLPKTKEIE
+224 SDLLSPKSKEIE
-239 NQFVEFLNNL
+239 IQFTEFLNNL
-249 KTLQGYEMSIER
+249 KTLKEYGMIIDTTA
-261 KVLTSNAGNTIT
+261 LTFTTGNIIS
-273 YFLLLNPLMTKYTI
+273 YHMLLNPLMKKCGTI
-287 IEELIEFENNKPEM
+287 QELIQFEKNKASMDEFSIELFNINY
-301 NDFSKEMFESK
+301 D
-312 FKKEFHSY
+312 KEFNSS
-320 NLNLPEEIN
+320 NLNLQEEIE
-329 VYYNNGQYS
+329 VYYQ
-338 TLVDTEGFQT
+338 
-348 AKSLYLRAFS
+348 
-358 RVRMFRGKAHF
+358 
-369 NQRGKNHFSSYTHS
+369 
-383 ITIKLEFY
+383 